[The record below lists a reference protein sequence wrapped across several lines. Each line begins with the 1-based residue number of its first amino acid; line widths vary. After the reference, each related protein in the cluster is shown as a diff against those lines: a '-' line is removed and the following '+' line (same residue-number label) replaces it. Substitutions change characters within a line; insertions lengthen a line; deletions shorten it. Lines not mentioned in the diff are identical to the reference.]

1 MRSDLPAPAG
11 LVSALPYNRAGAV
24 LRREIAWLQHRAD
37 PAVSPAP
44 REPIPPEHDPAFE
57 ALSFYI
63 IADQRVVSYA
73 AVVYI
78 TIRHAGEP
86 LTAAGLSCVATD
98 PAYRRHGLGSLV
110 VAAATRSI
118 LDSTVDLGLFTCD
131 PPLTPFYE
139 RAGGWQVVPDV
150 VLLGNQRPDAL
161 TSVGLGKAVLM
172 RLVSDRAQRMALAL
186 EHAVIDLNLPPGQFV

>member
-1 MRSDLPAPAG
+1 MLTDLPAPSD
-11 LVSALPYNRAGAV
+11 LVYALPYNRAGAA

-44 REPIPPEHDPAFE
+44 REPIPPEHDPALD

-63 IADQRVVSYA
+63 IADRRVVSYA

-78 TIRHAGEP
+78 TIRHDGEA
-86 LTAAGLSCVATD
+86 LLAAGLSCVATD
-98 PAYRRHGLGSLV
+98 PACRRRGLGWRV

-131 PPLTPFYE
+131 PPLIPFYA
-139 RAGGWQVVPDV
+139 RAGGWQAAPDV
-150 VLLGNQRPDAL
+150 VLLGNRHPGAL
-161 TSVGLGKAVLM
+161 TSIGLGKAVMM
-172 RLVSDRAQRMALAL
+172 RLVSDRAQCMTTSL